1 MGTTQH
7 KREKPKSGK
16 FSAQIP
22 DKSFTRIKKL
32 IVV

>member
-1 MGTTQH
+1 MGQH
-7 KREKPKSGK
+7 KSEKPKRGK
-16 FSAQIP
+16 FSAKIP